1 MYGYH
6 NGPFRPLPCRVVEP
20 AVGGIVGSHGHIDQA
35 PEMPDT
41 IDEALRVATL
51 QYGSMTLSA
60 VCLIERRAIQ

>member
-1 MYGYH
+1 MYRYH
-6 NGPFRPLPCRVVEP
+6 NDPFRPLPCRVVEP

-60 VCLIERRAIQ
+60 GYLIACLAIQ